1 MDKPIIEYP
10 CAWTYAIIGWDEED
24 LRLAVG
30 RIVAGRPHELK
41 FSKRSA
47 GGKYSSLHLEMFV
60 NSEADR
66 NQIFVALQNDP
77 KIKTVL

>member
-1 MDKPIIEYP
+1 MERPHIEYP
-10 CAWTYAIIGWDEED
+10 SPWTYAIIGWDEED

-30 RIVAGRPHELK
+30 RIVGGRAHQLR

-47 GGKYSSLHLEMFV
+47 NGKYFSLHLELEV
-60 NSEADR
+60 TSEADR